1 MYNPSPIID
10 AYLGLAQKRTSPSS
24 GNTYC
29 FMCELFTHLDRST
42 TPHQE
47 FEAFLKSNHDDVPEL
62 SRLDKIIFPIE
73 QGGHFMLIVA
83 DMRQRRLSLVD
94 SLTSYKGVQRE
105 KCLNLVRSMLLHY
118 EYIKR
123 LDWGIKHFEVHP
135 MKVPQQTNGFDC
147 GVFACIAGRCIMDG
161 LKLVHGQQHMPA
173 YRRLMCWQLLNGSLD

>member
-1 MYNPSPIID
+1 M
-10 AYLGLAQKRTSPSS
+10 G
-24 GNTYC
+24 
-29 FMCELFTHLDRST
+29 RST

-47 FEAFLKSNHDDVPEL
+47 LEGFLKSNHDDVLEL
-62 SRLDKIIFPIE
+62 SRFDRLIFPIE

-94 SLTSYKGVQRE
+94 SLESYEGVQRE
-105 KCLNLVRSMLLHY
+105 KCLNLVRSTLLHY
-118 EYIKR
+118 QELKR
-123 LDWGIKHFEVHP
+123 LDLGIKHFEVHR

-161 LKLVHGQQHMPA
+161 LELVGSWQQHMPA